1 MLLAVVLLLT
11 LGLMW
16 WLLLLLLLLP
26 LVGGESVFDEGDLD
40 FDGEAARASSR
51 RRRPAALAATGDP
64 PMEEPLPEE
73 PELDWGEAFLFAP
86 KNKGKVKEPRKM
98 VYATATPK
106 TLYIV
111 AVTVTAATHRP
122 PISPSGQESLAR

>member
-16 WLLLLLLLLP
+16 WLLLLLLLLLLP

-111 AVTVTAATHRP
+111 AVTAATHHP
-122 PISPSGQESLAR
+122 LISPSGQESLAR